1 MFFCD
6 CMVSWLMGF
15 GCGVSGLLHFKFLGL
30 YGFVAVFFFALFIF
44 VSRFRVRLVFFVFMV
59 WGVLGSLHFSA
70 FGFLHCVV
78 FCLCGFMVSRSWVS
92 FEVLWVLRFWSL
104 SRLKAVRLSGIC
116 V

>member
-1 MFFCD
+1 MEF
-6 CMVSWLMGF
+6 
-15 GCGVSGLLHFKFLGL
+15 GVSDLLYFKFLGL
-30 YGFVAVFFFALFIF
+30 YGFVAVCFLRCSF
-44 VSRFRVRLVFFVFMV
+44 SFRDSEFDWFSSFLWFL
-59 WGVLGSLHFSA
+59 GVLGSLNFSA
-70 FGFLHCVV
+70 FGLLHCEV